1 MKLTK
6 KIKITL
12 IVVPVMLFCGFVYSE
27 KDIYFEIARNIELF
41 GKIYKDVTF
50 HYVEPIDP
58 SEFMKAAIQGM
69 LSSLDPYTIYMDN
82 SKKNEMDLIT
92 FGKYGGIG
100 ISVGTRG
107 DKIIITEILDGYSA
121 QRQGLRVGDV
131 LFDVS
136 GTPLNSNN
144 MNILSKLVKGEPG
157 TQLEMRILRNDDKD
171 TVSFKLTRE
180 EIKVKNI
187 AYAGFYPENSNNVYI
202 KLTTFSRTAGDEL
215 RKTLKEL
222 KDKKE
227 IKSVILDLRNNPGG
241 LLEVAVDVCEK
252 FIEPNKLV
260 VTTKGRDNNEAK
272 YYSKSS
278 PMVGNARLVILINEG
293 TASASEIVAGAV
305 QDHDRGVIVGTNSYG
320 KGLVQTIT
328 TLTQDASLKITTA
341 RYYTPS
347 GRCIQKM
354 DYSLIKNN
362 KKDTTKFYTD
372 GRRPVSAA
380 GGVRPDSIVSFEPEG
395 NITKYLL
402 AEGVVF
408 NFANRFYSN
417 NTQQS
422 YYSFRS
428 DYLFNE
434 FENYLEQQKI
444 DYHSDAEKQIESLI
458 KEVKGKDL
466 SNEIT
471 PDLQKLK
478 SQLQKLSKKEAK
490 IFKSEIIDEIR
501 SELALRFLG
510 QEEKVKDQL
519 KYDKQFRAALNII
532 SNNHL
537 YNKLLTAH

>member
-1 MKLTK
+1 MKLNK
-6 KIKITL
+6 KIKIVL
-12 IVVPVMLFCGFVYSE
+12 IIIPIVLLFGFAYSK
-27 KDIYFEIARNIELF
+27 KDIYFEIAQNIELF

-58 SEFMKAAIQGM
+58 SDFMKAAIQGM

-82 SKKNEMDLIT
+82 SKKNELDLIT

-100 ISVGTRG
+100 ITVGVRG
-107 DKIIITEILDGYSA
+107 EKIIITEILDGYSA
-121 QRQGLRVGDV
+121 QRQGLRVGDI
-131 LFDVS
+131 LFEVS
-136 GTPLNSNN
+136 GTMLNSGNLDN
-144 MNILSKLVKGEPG
+144 LSRLVKGEPG
-157 TQLEMRILRNDDKD
+157 TQLELKVLRNDDKD
-171 TVSFKLTRE
+171 TMDFKLIRE

-187 AYAGFYPENSNNVYI
+187 AYAGFYPDNSNNVYI

-215 RKTLKEL
+215 RKALKEL
-222 KDKKE
+222 RDKKE

-252 FIEPNKLV
+252 FIEPNKLI

-272 YYSKSS
+272 YFSKSA
-278 PMVGNARLVILINEG
+278 PMARDARLVVLVNEG
-293 TASASEIVAGAV
+293 SASASEIVAGAI
-305 QDHDRGVIVGTNSYG
+305 QDHDRGVIVGTNSFG

-328 TLTQDASLKITTA
+328 NLTQDASLKITTA

-362 KKDTTKFYTD
+362 KKDTSKFYTD
-372 GRRPVSAA
+372 NHRSVSAA
-380 GGVRPDSIVSFEPEG
+380 GGVKPDSTVSFEPEG
-395 NITKYLL
+395 NITKLLL
-402 AEGVVF
+402 AEGFIF
-408 NFANRFYSN
+408 NFSN
-417 NTQQS
+417 HFFSKNSDQS
-422 YYSFRS
+422 YYSFKNDFIFS
-428 DYLFNE
+428 E
-434 FENYLEQQKI
+434 FENFLGQQKF

-478 SQLQKLSKKEAK
+478 TQLQKLSKKETR

-501 SELALRFLG
+501 AELVLRYLG
-510 QEEKVKDQL
+510 QDERIKDQL
-519 KYDKQFRAALNII
+519 KYDKQFKVALNII
-532 SNNHL
+532 NNNNL
-537 YNKLLTAH
+537 YNKFLRAN